1 MKGSRKYQKKK
12 GLMVVVSE
20 ECPLI
25 KAAKN
30 LNIEVVPVNA
40 LNAELLAPGAQPG
53 RATLW
58 TEKAVDVLNE
68 KKLFI

>member
-1 MKGSRKYQKKK
+1 M
-12 GLMVVVSE
+12 
-20 ECPLI
+20 

-30 LNIEVVPVNA
+30 LNVEVVLVNA

-58 TEKAVDVLNE
+58 TEKAVDILNE
-68 KKLFI
+68 KKLFL